1 VALRDGDWKYIRIK
15 RQEQL
20 FDLSE
25 DPGESADRRSVRP
38 EILARLQSEVEE
50 IIGDSYAFAEAQTP
64 ARPPS
69 LDEET
74 RKQLE
79 ALGYLDGD
87 S

>member
-1 VALRDGDWKYIRIK
+1 MALRDGDWKYIRVK

-25 DPGESADRRSVRP
+25 DPGESVDRLSVRP
-38 EILARLQSEVEE
+38 EVLARLQAEVNE
-50 IIGDSYAFAEAQTP
+50 IIGESFAFAEAQTP
-64 ARPPS
+64 TRPPR

-74 RKQLE
+74 REQLE